1 MQHTSKPTR
10 THRWAICLIGLYPPS
25 WCERYA
31 DEMLMILEDAPP
43 TWKTVLNLFINL
55 FDAYTHQNLVKE
67 STPHML
73 KRKRF
78 SELSIFGATMIFF
91 LAWYTSQI
99 QSNGS
104 LIPHPAYFFP
114 DPTLDG
120 YYLHNM
126 PAVFALILPQVGW
139 LLLLL
144 LLIGG
149 LPVLLAACWEAFKA
163 RHYPALFLALVGL
176 LSPFVTALFALVPL
190 VIPSNAGADVQTML
204 WEFTLIAFFGLGVDL
219 ALLFFAIQQ
228 VPPHRRITH
237 YALYPATVVP
247 FVMGVGLVALIAW
260 TTPFLIAAGT
270 LDFLAAMPYII
281 HQVLMLLIMAIALFF
296 TSRSLVRGYRAK
308 ISGHNFFFLFFH

>member
-10 THRWAICLIGLYPPS
+10 SHRWATCLIGLYPPS
-25 WCERYA
+25 WRERYA
-31 DEMLMILEDAPP
+31 AEMLMILEDAPP

-67 STPHML
+67 RNPHIL
-73 KRKRF
+73 QRKRF

-91 LAWYTSQI
+91 LAWYASQI
-99 QSNGS
+99 RFDGS
-104 LIPHPAYFFP
+104 LIPRPIWVFP
-114 DPTLDG
+114 DPMYSNYWHLVP
-120 YYLHNM
+120 L
-126 PAVFALILPQVGW
+126 VLALIIPQVGW

-144 LLIGG
+144 LLLGG
-149 LPVLLAACWEAFKA
+149 LPVLLAACWEALKA
-163 RHYPALFLALVGL
+163 RHYSALFLSLVGL
-176 LSPFVTALFALVPL
+176 LSPFVTALFALVPF

-247 FVMGVGLVALIAW
+247 FVMLVGLVTLIIW

-270 LDFLAAMPYII
+270 LDFLAALPYIL
-281 HQVLMLLIMAIALFF
+281 QEVLMFLIMAIALFF
-296 TSRSLVRGYRAK
+296 TSLSLVRGYQAK
-308 ISGHNFFFLFFH
+308 IMVLAAEQCS

>member
-10 THRWAICLIGLYPPS
+10 THRWAACLIGLYPPS
-25 WCERYA
+25 WRERYA
-31 DEMLMILEDAPP
+31 AEMLMILEDAPP

-67 STPHML
+67 GTPHML
-73 KRKRF
+73 QRKRF

-91 LAWYTSQI
+91 LAWYASQI
-99 QSNGS
+99 RFDGS
-104 LIPHPAYFFP
+104 LIPRPIWVFP
-114 DPTLDG
+114 DPMYNNYWQHVPPVL
-120 YYLHNM
+120 
-126 PAVFALILPQVGW
+126 ALIIPQVGW

-144 LLIGG
+144 LLLGG
-149 LPVLLAACWEAFKA
+149 LPVLLAACWEALKA
-163 RHYPALFLALVGL
+163 RHYPALFLTLVGL
-176 LSPFVTALFALVPL
+176 LSPFVTALFALVPF
-190 VIPSNAGADVQTML
+190 VIPLNAVTDVLTVW

-247 FVMGVGLVALIAW
+247 FVMLVGLVALIVW
-260 TTPFLIAAGT
+260 TTPFLIAEVPF
-270 LDFLAAMPYII
+270 DFPAAISDI
-281 HQVLMLLIMAIALFF
+281 LQQILMFLIMGIALFF

-308 ISGHNFFFLFFH
+308 NLVLAAKHIAR